1 MDTED
6 LIWKPHVTVAA
17 IAQRDGR
24 FLVVEEETDDGLRFN
39 QPAGHLD
46 PGESLAAG
54 ATREAYE
61 ETAYHFCPSALIGV
75 YQYRHA
81 ASDTAYIRFAFAGS
95 IAGHD
100 PERTLDHGIIRALWL
115 TPDELRECAPRHR
128 SPLVMRC
135 VEDYLHGKRYPL
147 DLLHRYPE

>member
-1 MDTED
+1 MATDE

-17 IAQRDGR
+17 VAERDGR

-46 PGESLAAG
+46 PGESLTAG
-54 ATREAYE
+54 AVREAYE
-61 ETAYHFCPSALIGV
+61 ETAYRFRPDALIGV
-75 YQYRHA
+75 YQYRHVP
-81 ASDTAYIRFAFAGS
+81 SDTAYIRFAFAGA

-100 PERTLDHGIIRALWL
+100 PERVLDHGIIRALWL
-115 TPDELRECAPRHR
+115 TPDELRECAARHR

-135 VEDYLHGKRYPL
+135 VEDYLHGQRYPL
-147 DLLHRYPE
+147 DLLHRYPD